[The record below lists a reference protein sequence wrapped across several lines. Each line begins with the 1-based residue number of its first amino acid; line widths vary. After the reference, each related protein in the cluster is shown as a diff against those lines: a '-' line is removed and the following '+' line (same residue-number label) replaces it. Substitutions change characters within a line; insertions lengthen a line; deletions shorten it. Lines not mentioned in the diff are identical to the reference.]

1 MTNKSIEKEKITVD
15 YTVEG
20 VPESVRNFRPEVYYD
35 GYTYCSMLGIDA
47 EQGVFGYGDTLEE
60 ALTDWDLAYQKR
72 KQPPVNEKDT
82 VGQFLRD
89 KEDGQADNEA

>member
-20 VPESVRNFRPEVYYD
+20 MPESVRNFRPDVYWD
-35 GYTYCSMLGIDA
+35 GYTYCSMLGIDE

-72 KQPPVNEKDT
+72 KQPPVSEKDK
-82 VGQFLRD
+82 VGQSLRDEKED
-89 KEDGQADNEA
+89 KEDRR